1 MRSVSLITWNPEEE
15 YYEMSVK
22 HLKVGD
28 DTGDVSLSKEVLQNV
43 ACFEIS
49 KAQEYSDDP
58 AYKLR
63 MLGGNFETGE
73 HGRIHV
79 SNPTLFAGGLTAN
92 SFGVQGSMQCTGESR
107 FFSKATFGSAVFTQI
122 TIGQHTLNEEI
133 LGGLIEGTGG
143 GSSVDMS
150 RFVSTHSQDD
160 ETTGDYQDILGD
172 KCFKNRILVGDSIMP
187 LDDGY
192 WHAIGAT
199 TYPFDSVFSTSIRT
213 SDIWSLPEDSFKST
227 VHCHLV
233 PKHYLNPD
241 TSESVLMNLGDES
254 DRWNTVYSF
263 NVHTQSILAS
273 DVTTSTASVRNITVS
288 ESLKIGGALL
298 TEESIGELSILD
310 PSKMLSME
318 DVLNESE
325 QTIEYVVKPLY
336 GDFDEQGC
344 IRFDHKVLMNKNL
357 TVNGT
362 FYLSDLALTK
372 SYFENVTSR
381 LSSSEA
387 NISQLSTD
395 LTDVRFRVGTLK
407 VQGYTGTSDEV
418 HSLNFNFDNKDFR
431 CITPE
436 GLPPELANLYNRVT
450 SLGGELTY
458 PVGAL
463 GLFYVINQIGT
474 LGAGYTVTLPNS
486 NFTVRA
492 LALGLQ
498 DSVVKASSGGALI
511 TEGQW
516 RLLTVCFEGESV
528 ALMIRVS

>member
-28 DTGDVSLSKEVLQNV
+28 DTGNISLSKEVLQNV

-49 KAQEYSDDP
+49 KAEAYSDDP

-79 SNPTLFAGGLTAN
+79 SNPTFFAGGLKAN
-92 SFGVQGSMQCTGESR
+92 SFGVQGSMQCIGESR
-107 FFSKATFGSAVFTQI
+107 FFSKATFGRAEFTQI
-122 TIGQHTLNEEI
+122 TIGQYTLNEET
-133 LGGLIEGTGG
+133 LGGLLEGTG

-150 RFVSTHSQDD
+150 RFVSTHSQND
-160 ETTGDYQDILGD
+160 ETVGDYQEILGD
-172 KCFKNRILVGDSIMP
+172 KCFKNRILVGGSIMP

-192 WHAIGAT
+192 WHAIGAK
-199 TYPFDSVFSTSIRT
+199 TYPFDSVFSTSVRT
-213 SDIWSLPEDSFKST
+213 SEIWSLPEDSFKST

-241 TSESVLMNLGDES
+241 TSESVLMNLGEEG
-254 DRWNTVYSF
+254 DRWNTVYAF
-263 NVHTQSILAS
+263 NVHTQSVLAS

-288 ESLKIGGALL
+288 ESLKIGDALL
-298 TEESIGELSILD
+298 TEESIGELAIFD
-310 PSKMLSME
+310 PSKILSME

-325 QTIEYVVKPLY
+325 QTIEYVVKPLS

-344 IRFDHKVLMNKNL
+344 IRFDHKVMMNKNL

-381 LSSSEA
+381 LSSSET

-395 LTDVRFRVGTLK
+395 LTDVRFRVGTLR

-418 HSLNFNFDNKDFR
+418 HSLNFKFDNNDFR

-436 GLPPELANLYNRVT
+436 GLPVELATFYDSVAQ
-450 SLGGELTY
+450 LGGELPY

-463 GLFYVINQIGT
+463 GLFHVFNQIGT
-474 LGAGYTVTLPNS
+474 LGVGYSVTLPNS

-492 LALGLQ
+492 IALGLQ

-511 TEGQW
+511 TEGTW
-516 RLLTVCFEGESV
+516 HLLTVCLEGESV